1 MHITQSLQKWGN
13 GTGVRIPKKVMLAA
27 KLHLNQPL
35 EVSLSGSSIIL
46 TPVIGTDDTLTLDSL
61 LKDVTPE
68 SIAGELDWGK
78 DVGAEKYE

>member
-46 TPVIGTDDTLTLDSL
+46 TPVIETDDTLTLDSL
-61 LKDVTPE
+61 LKDVTSE
-68 SIAGELDWGK
+68 SIAAELD
-78 DVGAEKYE
+78 